1 MAKRTMAPVVCK
13 EISKEWRRVQ
23 EAEPSAIQ
31 AHCLAHCLNQCLQ
44 DVTKQCS
51 LVRDALDSVN
61 EILKLI
67 KNSPKRSEVFKSTKA
82 DECPD
87 TPQLRKLCPTR
98 WTMRTASIDS
108 ILKNYAALISAL
120 EEIYSGNDEHAG
132 RAGGLKTSMEKFSTF
147 FSLKLS
153 HFLFAASE
161 QLSLSLQSK
170 DISAQ
175 EAFKAASL
183 TKSIYHRQRN
193 DENFDKF
200 YLSVLQESERTNIFL
215 KLLIVSVAKI
225 PTALVS
231 HRLHSSKAWKKF

>member
-1 MAKRTMAPVVCK
+1 MPRYSPVAKALSYPMDNEDGIDRLDTEELCCTYQR
-13 EISKEWRRVQ
+13 IGR
-23 EAEPSAIQ
+23 
-31 AHCLAHCLNQCLQ
+31 NLQ
-44 DVTKQCS
+44 
-51 LVRDALDSVN
+51 R
-61 EILKLI
+61 
-67 KNSPKRSEVFKSTKA
+67 
-82 DECPD
+82 
-87 TPQLRKLCPTR
+87 
-98 WTMRTASIDS
+98 
-108 ILKNYAALISAL
+108 
-120 EEIYSGNDEHAG
+120 NDEHAG